1 MLIGENQK
9 WELFYIAKMMLK
21 TNQDI
26 IDEKYIKNRLLATTG
41 ERKKIALSL
50 RGIRLGFLNMTHTV
64 IGIHWLRL
72 GRLQD
77 HYD

>member
-1 MLIGENQK
+1 
-9 WELFYIAKMMLK
+9 MMLK

-41 ERKKIALSL
+41 NRKKIALSL

-72 GRLQD
+72 GDYKTIMISVRNAKISR
-77 HYD
+77 